1 MFSPIVATAF
11 FIMSSTVP
19 ASQGAAISEAV
30 TIAKKYETPEVAKF
44 INGILGSF
52 ARGEVKEK
60 D

>member
-1 MFSPIVATAF
+1 M
-11 FIMSSTVP
+11 
-19 ASQGAAISEAV
+19 